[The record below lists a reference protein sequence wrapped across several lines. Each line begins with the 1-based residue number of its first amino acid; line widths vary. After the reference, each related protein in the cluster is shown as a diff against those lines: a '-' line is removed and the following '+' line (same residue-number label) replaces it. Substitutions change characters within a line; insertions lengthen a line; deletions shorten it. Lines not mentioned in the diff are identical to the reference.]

1 MVVSI
6 TSLTEGRSRV
16 TFQQKTQQNLDLG
29 IAVGPQLYGFL
40 RERIIR
46 SEIEPGVRISESEIA
61 AQYSISRQP
70 VREAFIKLA
79 EEGLVEIRP
88 QRGTFV
94 HRIALADVM
103 DARFVREAI
112 EADIAGYL
120 ASHADEAVVK
130 MLRLEIE
137 KQKKALD
144 DAHEFME
151 LDDRFHALLA
161 EAAGKVGVW
170 KMVESLKS
178 QMDRVRHLSI
188 LCFPASKLVSQH
200 SAIVEAIA
208 NADPDAAIA
217 AMRGHLREILND
229 LPTIAQSN
237 PQFFEE
243 RQQLVVPE
251 KTAPRKKP

>member
-1 MVVSI
+1 M
-6 TSLTEGRSRV
+6 
-16 TFQQKTQQNLDLG
+16 LDLG
-29 IAVGPQLYGFL
+29 IAVGPQLYRLL

-46 SEIEPGVRISESEIA
+46 NEIEPGVRISESEIA
-61 AQYSISRQP
+61 AEYSISRQP

-94 HRIALADVM
+94 RKIATAAVM

-120 ASHADEAVVK
+120 ASHADKSIVK
-130 MLRLEIE
+130 MLRLEID
-137 KQKKALD
+137 KQKRALD
-144 DAHEFME
+144 DANEFME

-161 EAAGKVGVW
+161 EAAGKIRVW
-170 KMVESLKS
+170 KMVEGLKS
-178 QMDRVRHLSI
+178 QMDRVRHLSM
-188 LCFPASKLVSQH
+188 LRFPAPKLVSQH
-200 SAIVEAIA
+200 SEIVEAIA
-208 NADPDAAIA
+208 SADPEAAIA

-229 LPTIAQSN
+229 LPAIAESN

-243 RQQLVVPE
+243 TQQWPLPE
-251 KTAPRKKP
+251 EINPRRKL

>member
-1 MVVSI
+1 M
-6 TSLTEGRSRV
+6 
-16 TFQQKTQQNLDLG
+16 QQKARQVLDLG
-29 IAVGPQLYGFL
+29 IAVGPQLYRLL
-40 RERIIR
+40 RARIIR
-46 SEIEPGVRISESEIA
+46 NEIEPGVRISESEIA

-94 HRIALADVM
+94 HRITTAAVM

-120 ASHADEAVVK
+120 ATHADEAVIK
-130 MLRLEIE
+130 MLRQEIE
-137 KQKKALD
+137 KQKRALND
-144 DAHEFME
+144 VNEFME

-161 EAAGKVGVW
+161 EAAGKIRVW
-170 KMVESLKS
+170 KMVEGLKS
-178 QMDRVRHLSI
+178 QMDRVRHLAM
-188 LCFPASKLVSQH
+188 LRFPASKLVSQH

-208 NADPDAAIA
+208 SADPEAAIA

-229 LPTIAQSN
+229 LPEIAESN

-243 RQQLVVPE
+243 KPQWLLPE
-251 KTAPRKKP
+251 DTNPRRNL